1 MKKLLIVS
9 LLAIT
14 LFGGTHSIL
23 ASNVNGSSGTTQ
35 ETVPDF
41 SPQEPSTEMP
51 GSDISVIET
60 PSTIPPTNE
69 DNTDDTNNTGSPTDT
84 GKSTVTAVVTVAPHW
99 DGKSYILSNGSKA
112 TGIYKING
120 TYYFFD
126 DNGNQKQYSQ
136 LTLAKIG
143 TDRYCINPNGT
154 AASGWQVIRN
164 KLYYAKKNGKVLSNT
179 TYHNI
184 TFAKDGHAKSSRQT
198 KERIQAIS
206 SKKGFWKKY
215 SDGTY
220 YVKANGDRAV
230 GLFKIQGKHYVFRK
244 NGKLKTSSGNYIYTS
259 DNKVYG
265 IGTNGSNLSGWHMI
279 KNNLYYFNKDGR
291 AKSNTTYLGITF
303 AQDGHAKKVNGC
315 DPKAKFTAMKIYNRI
330 TTPSMSKSQK
340 LRACWNYMT
349 NKKNFV
355 YVSKYPDLNKKGWQ
369 QATAYDMLSTR
380 TGNCYSFA
388 CAFAALAC
396 ECGYD
401 AQIVCGRV
409 SGSRDHMPDGL
420 TRHCWVRINGRYYD
434 PEGAFAGWYRN
445 CYDSTNYN
453 GRHTIQKIVVYKT
466 SRTVS

>member
-1 MKKLLIVS
+1 
-9 LLAIT
+9 
-14 LFGGTHSIL
+14 
-23 ASNVNGSSGTTQ
+23 
-35 ETVPDF
+35 
-41 SPQEPSTEMP
+41 
-51 GSDISVIET
+51 
-60 PSTIPPTNE
+60 
-69 DNTDDTNNTGSPTDT
+69 
-84 GKSTVTAVVTVAPHW
+84 
-99 DGKSYILSNGSKA
+99 
-112 TGIYKING
+112 
-120 TYYFFD
+120 
-126 DNGNQKQYSQ
+126 
-136 LTLAKIG
+136 
-143 TDRYCINPNGT
+143 
-154 AASGWQVIRN
+154 
-164 KLYYAKKNGKVLSNT
+164 
-179 TYHNI
+179 
-184 TFAKDGHAKSSRQT
+184 
-198 KERIQAIS
+198 
-206 SKKGFWKKY
+206 
-215 SDGTY
+215 
-220 YVKANGDRAV
+220 
-230 GLFKIQGKHYVFRK
+230 
-244 NGKLKTSSGNYIYTS
+244 
-259 DNKVYG
+259 
-265 IGTNGSNLSGWHMI
+265 MI
-279 KNNLYYFNKDGR
+279 KNNLYYFNKNGR

-303 AQDGHAKKVNGC
+303 AQDGRAKNVNGC

-445 CYDSTNYN
+445 CYDSANYN